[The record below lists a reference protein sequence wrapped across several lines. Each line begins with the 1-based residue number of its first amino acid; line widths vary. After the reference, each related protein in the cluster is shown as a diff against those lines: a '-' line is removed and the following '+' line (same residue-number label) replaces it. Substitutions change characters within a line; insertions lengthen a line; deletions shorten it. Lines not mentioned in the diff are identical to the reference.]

1 MPEPVHRRGVTRRL
15 GKRPPEEVLVEPEG
29 AAVRVAVMQ
38 VHVCRLE
45 VRRRNADALQQRRLE
60 VRHVPREPRLNPVG
74 VAFAQLRRPGT
85 VADVELARGIP
96 LDSPRQLLELDPDH
110 RCSLRRPRGIHR
122 RRLPDDDRRLGRQQ
136 PALRLVHGP
145 RDAVEPRGEVDDRRA
160 SEPVVTGPA
169 RRLRQG
175 QVDLHLF
182 AEGQDWKIYE
192 KFGAHLRTVGDAA
205 GVYFAVWAPNAQRVS
220 VVGDFNNW
228 DGRVN
233 PMRKLVGSGVWEL
246 FLPGIKQ
253 GAHYKFE
260 IRSQTGAVLLKSD
273 PFAFFNQP
281 GKSTASLIYD
291 LERYAW
297 NDGEWMEARRK
308 KNWPQS
314 PISIY
319 EVHLGSWRRKTEER
333 NRQLSYL
340 ELADT
345 LLPYVLEMG
354 YTHIE
359 LLPVAEHPFEGSWG
373 YQVTNYYAPTSRF
386 GPPDDFRHFV
396 DKCHQAGVG
405 VIMDWVPAHFPKD
418 AHALAE
424 FDGTDLYEHMDP
436 RQGEHQDW
444 GTLIF
449 NYGRNE
455 VRNFLIGNALFWFD
469 KYHVDGLRVDAVASM
484 LYLDYSRKP
493 GQWVPNVYGG
503 RENLDAI
510 HFLKQ
515 FNEVCYE
522 RFPGIITIA
531 EESTSWPGVSRP
543 TYLGGLGFGF
553 KWNMGWMHDFLEYM
567 SIDPIYRKYHHG
579 NITFSLL
586 YAFQENFI
594 LVLSHDEV
602 VYGKRSLLSKMPG
615 DEWQQFANL
624 RMFLAWMYGQP
635 GKKLLFMG
643 GEFGQWNEWNHDTS
657 LDWELLQLP
666 RHDGLRRL
674 VQHLNYIYKSEP
686 ALWQFDDAYEGF
698 DWIDFHDA
706 DNSVVSFLRKSRG
719 GDIIAFV
726 VNATPVVRYNY
737 RLGIPEPG
745 LYREIINTD
754 GETYGGSNVGN
765 LGVVQS
771 ENVPWMGREHSILI
785 HLPPLATLAFKLERL
800 S

>member
-1 MPEPVHRRGVTRRL
+1 VQAKAFEIAGLPRDEVSRFVVGTHADPFRVLGPHKVGEDVEIRVFRPDARGVDIVLDRD
-15 GKRPPEEVLVEPEG
+15 PEKPIAAERINDEGFFCATVSG
-29 AAVRVAVMQ
+29 AAR
-38 VHVCRLE
+38 
-45 VRRRNADALQQRRLE
+45 D
-60 VRHVPREPRLNPVG
+60 VPY
-74 VAFAQLRRPGT
+74 
-85 VADVELARGIP
+85 
-96 LDSPRQLLELDPDH
+96 
-110 RCSLRRPRGIHR
+110 
-122 RRLPDDDRRLGRQQ
+122 
-136 PALRLVHGP
+136 
-145 RDAVEPRGEVDDRRA
+145 
-160 SEPVVTGPA
+160 
-169 RRLRQG
+169 RLRITKPDGSQQLTRDPYQYG
-175 QVDLHLF
+175 PIMGEVDLHLF
-182 AEGQDWKIYE
+182 AEGQHWKIYD
-192 KFGAHLRTVGDAA
+192 KFGAHWRTVGDAG

-228 DGRVN
+228 DGRVT
-233 PMRKLVGSGVWEL
+233 PMRKLIGSGVWEL
-246 FLPGIKQ
+246 FVPGIEQ

-273 PFAFFNQP
+273 PFAFFNQH
-281 GKSTASLIYD
+281 GKSTASLVYD

-319 EVHLGSWRRKTEER
+319 EVHLGSWRRKTEEG

-340 ELADT
+340 ELAEE

-386 GPPDDFRHFV
+386 GPPDDLRHFV
-396 DKCHQAGVG
+396 DKCHQAGIG

-436 RQGEHQDW
+436 RQGEQQDW

-449 NYGRNE
+449 NFGRNE
-455 VRNFLIGNALFWFD
+455 VRNFLIGNALFWLD

-493 GQWVPNVYGG
+493 GQWIPNVYGG

-510 HFLKQ
+510 YFLKR

-531 EESTSWPGVSRP
+531 EESTDWPGVSRP

-553 KWNMGWMHDFLEYM
+553 KWNMGWMHDFLQYM
-567 SIDPIYRKYHHG
+567 SIDPIYRRYHHG

-615 DEWQQFANL
+615 DEWQKFANL
-624 RMFLAWMYGQP
+624 RMFLAWMYGHP

-643 GEFGQWNEWNHDTS
+643 GEFGQRNEWNHDTS
-657 LDWELLQLP
+657 LDWELLKLP

-674 VQHLNYIYKSEP
+674 VQHLNYVYKNEP
-686 ALWQFDDAYEGF
+686 ALWQLDDTYEGF

-706 DNSVVSFLRKSRG
+706 DNSVVSFLRKSRDA
-719 GDIIAFV
+719 DIVAFV
-726 VNATPVVRYNY
+726 VNATPVVRYSY
-737 RLGIPEPG
+737 RLGVPKPG
-745 LYREIINTD
+745 FYRELINTD
-754 GETYGGSNVGN
+754 AETYGGSNIGN
-765 LGVVQS
+765 LGGVQT
-771 ENVPWMGREHSILI
+771 EDVPWMGHEHSILI
-785 HLPPLATLAFKLERL
+785 NLPPLATLAFKLER
-800 S
+800 